1 MGMGRRRTKNKNL
14 PQRVYPHHGSWRYV
28 PKQGKPVTLARIG
41 DYGGM
46 LRALAKIHG
55 DEPRPIRTMA
65 DLLNRYELEVV
76 PKKGEASKR
85 DNPRQLANLRK
96 TFGAM
101 DPKDLD
107 QPAAA
112 KYRDLR
118 ATGSEKVPPAPTA
131 ANRELELL
139 SHVCTMAVEW
149 GVMPY
154 HPLRGLRKVKRGPR
168 RRYVTDEEY
177 EFVYALASPMVRCV
191 MDIALLTGLRRGDIF
206 RLQRKHWTD
215 AGLELQP
222 GKTSH
227 TTQVSLLFERTPTLE
242 KVIADALKLK
252 PQVRHFIVCK
262 RDGKAF
268 TKNGFDSVWNRLMH
282 KACDKKRDQHIEW
295 FEFRDL
301 RRKSASDEADELV
314 ASRRLGHASQAITNR
329 VYRVK
334 AKKVRPL
341 R

>member
-1 MGMGRRRTKNKNL
+1 MGRRRTKNKNL

-28 PKQGKPVTLARIG
+28 PKQGKPITLARIG

-46 LRALAKIHG
+46 LRALAKMHG
-55 DEPRPIRTMA
+55 EPRPIRTMA
-65 DLLNRYELEVV
+65 DLFDRYELEVI
-76 PKKGEASKR
+76 PEKGDASKR

-112 KYRDLR
+112 QYRDLR
-118 ATGSEKVPPAPTA
+118 AKGSEKVPPAPTA

-149 GVMPY
+149 GVMRL
-154 HPLRGLRKVKRGPR
+154 HPLKGLGKISRPPR

-177 EFVYALASPMVRCV
+177 AFVYNLASPMVRCL
-191 MDIALLTGLRRGDIF
+191 MDIALLTGLRRGDVF
-206 RLQRKHWTD
+206 RLERKHWTEH
-215 AGLELQP
+215 GLQVQP
-222 GKTSH
+222 GKTSE
-227 TTQVSLLFERTPTLE
+227 TTQVTLLFERTPTLE
-242 KVIADALKLK
+242 KVIEDALKLT
-252 PQVRHFIVCK
+252 PQVRQYIVCNRK
-262 RDGKAF
+262 GKAF

-282 KACDKKRDQHIEW
+282 KACDPKREQHIDW

-301 RRKSASDEADELV
+301 RRKSASDEVDELV
-314 ASRRLGHASQAITNR
+314 ASQRLGHASVTITRR
-329 VYRVK
+329 VYRVRP
-334 AKKVRPL
+334 KKVRPL